1 MRISSLISTD
11 AWSMEPSFDINSPAE
26 FRSISLQIELKSINE
41 FTREMKLDISWE
53 TLRPDFNDSMKRFS
67 KKVKLP
73 GFRPGKIPKDRLMQ
87 QFQPNIE
94 AQFMD
99 DNIQKYYFKALQ
111 EKELVPINQA
121 EISDVHFHFGEHFS
135 FTSKFEVEPEIV
147 LPKLKKGSLDV
158 QRTKF
163 IPDQQDLDDAIGQ
176 LRKSHARIE
185 TIEDGAQE
193 KDFILCDL
201 QKLDDSGLAIIGKKF
216 EKQLLKVGDGS
227 FTNDQKEKLVGLK
240 RGDMVRIDLPDER
253 DETTK
258 SPYELK
264 VINVEREILP
274 EVNTDFAKTVDPDLN
289 SLDELKEKVQNK
301 INENFSSRSQQ
312 SFERDMTDAMIAKV
326 SPVAPYSMVD
336 NYLTNLF
343 EDVKK
348 QNNGEDLDEEKV
360 RETYRPAA
368 ERNLKWYL
376 IRKRLIEHIG
386 LKVERKEI
394 DREIENLVKRTPAS
408 EKEIRKFYRK
418 PSNRKRMEDDM
429 VEKKILE
436 YLEQF
441 ANVKQ
446 VEVHTKDI
454 RGETHEH

>member
-1 MRISSLISTD
+1 
-11 AWSMEPSFDINSPAE
+11 MEPSFDINSPAE
-26 FRSISLQIELKSINE
+26 FESISLQIELKSINE

-53 TLRPDFNDSMKRFS
+53 ILKPDFNASMKRFS

-73 GFRPGKIPKDRLMQ
+73 GFRPGKIPRDRLLQ

-99 DNIQKYYFKALQ
+99 DNIQKYYLNALR

-147 LPKLKKGSLDV
+147 LPKLKQKSLDV
-158 QRTKF
+158 QKTMF
-163 IPDQQDLDDAIGQ
+163 ISDQQDMDDAMDQ
-176 LRKSHARIE
+176 LRKAHARIE

-201 QKLDDSGLAIIGKKF
+201 QKLDDSGLAIIGKKL

-227 FTNDQKEKLVGLK
+227 FTDAQKEKLVGLK
-240 RGDMVRIDLPDER
+240 RGDMARISLPDDREG
-253 DETTK
+253 T
-258 SPYELK
+258 SNSIYELK
-264 VINVEREILP
+264 VINVERETLP
-274 EVNTDFAKTVDPDLN
+274 EVDTDFVKLVNPDLN
-289 SLDELKEKVQNK
+289 SLEALKEEVQNK
-301 INENFSSRSQQ
+301 IHENFANRSQQ
-312 SFERDMTDAMIAKV
+312 SFERDMTDAMITKV
-326 SPVAPYSMVD
+326 NPVVPSSMVD
-336 NYLTNLF
+336 NYLTNLL

-348 QNNGEDLDEEKV
+348 QNNGENLDEDRV

-368 ERNLKWYL
+368 ERNLKWHL
-376 IRKRLIEHIG
+376 VRKKLIEDKA
-386 LKVERKEI
+386 LKVERKDI
-394 DREIENLVKRTPAS
+394 DGEIESLVKRTPESA
-408 EKEIRKFYRK
+408 KEIRKFYRK
-418 PSNRKRMEDDM
+418 PSNRDRLENDL

-446 VEVHTKDI
+446 VEVKTKDI